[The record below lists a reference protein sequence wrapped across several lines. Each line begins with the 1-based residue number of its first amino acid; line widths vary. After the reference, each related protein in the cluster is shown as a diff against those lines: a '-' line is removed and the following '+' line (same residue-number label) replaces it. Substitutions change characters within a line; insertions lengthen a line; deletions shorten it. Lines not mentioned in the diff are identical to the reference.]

1 MVDLSAM
8 LSNLSKSLPSVQYL
22 LGGISYLGG
31 IAFCFA
37 ALLRFRDNVEKGQ
50 GGGESDSNMT
60 VPFAFLAMGS
70 ALLFLPSM
78 MGALSTT
85 LFGSNSSVL
94 EYSGYKPYDI
104 YGAMTILI
112 ETIGVIWFI
121 RGCVLLAH
129 ASNPEQG
136 RTGSKGLGPKGL
148 MFIIAGLFG
157 INFHST
163 VLMMDSVMNYL
174 LSITIVK
181 A

>member
-1 MVDLSAM
+1 MVELSGM
-8 LSNLSKSLPSVQYL
+8 LSNLSRSLPSVQYL

-50 GGGESDSNMT
+50 SGESNANMV

-78 MGALSTT
+78 MDSLSTT
-85 LFGSNSSVL
+85 LFGSSSSVL

-104 YGAMTILI
+104 YGSMTILI
-112 ETIGVIWFI
+112 ETVGVIWFI
-121 RGCVLLAH
+121 RGCILIAH
-129 ASNPEQG
+129 ASDPEQG
-136 RTGSKGLGPKGL
+136 QKGSKGMGPKGL

-163 VLMMDSVMNYL
+163 VQMMDSVMNYL